1 MDEINLGNELFLEK
15 KFQEAIKKYDSILEK
30 EPNNLTAL
38 NNKGYSLSK
47 LKKYSEALSC
57 YDKFL
62 QHNFQETPLMST
74 RLVNPA
80 HGANYQISSKITELI

>member
-15 KFQEAIKKYDSILEK
+15 KFQEAIKKYDSVLKK
-30 EPNNLTAL
+30 EPTNLVAL

-57 YDKFL
+57 YEKF
-62 QHNFQETPLMST
+62 T
-74 RLVNPA
+74 RKPYRQDCIN
-80 HGANYQISSKITELI
+80 

>member
-1 MDEINLGNELFLEK
+1 MNEINLGNELFLEK

-47 LKKYSEALSC
+47 LKKL
-57 YDKFL
+57 
-62 QHNFQETPLMST
+62 
-74 RLVNPA
+74 NP
-80 HGANYQISSKITELI
+80 